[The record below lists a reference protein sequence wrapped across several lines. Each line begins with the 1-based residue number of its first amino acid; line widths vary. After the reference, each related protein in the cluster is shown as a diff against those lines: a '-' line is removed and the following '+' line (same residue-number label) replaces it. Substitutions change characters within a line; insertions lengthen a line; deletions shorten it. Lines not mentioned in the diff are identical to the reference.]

1 MTRKV
6 TGLIG
11 APLSRQKGRLGR
23 PFQPLIT
30 HAGAAVVDDVVALE
44 MALEVGLRGG
54 DQLGNQARID
64 DAFRAI
70 NALWG
75 PAEGLTG
82 KVGERVRFELLHR
95 WKRAEALR
103 EKSLRVF
110 DDDTVKAIQKLEAA
124 SVAGKPVFKPGVA
137 AAAKK
142 ADPVGRTLAELDHT
156 LSKPGTDFGACQVV
170 GLRQDSGWDC
180 SWHRGDGET
189 G

>member
-1 MTRKV
+1 MSSSSLSAMTRKV

-11 APLSRQKGRLGR
+11 APLSRQKGRLGC

-82 KVGERVRFELLHR
+82 KVGERVRFELLHLAGSGR
-95 WKRAEALR
+95 KRCER
-103 EKSLRVF
+103 SRCGSS
-110 DDDTVKAIQKLEAA
+110 TTT
-124 SVAGKPVFKPGVA
+124 P
-137 AAAKK
+137 
-142 ADPVGRTLAELDHT
+142 
-156 LSKPGTDFGACQVV
+156 
-170 GLRQDSGWDC
+170 
-180 SWHRGDGET
+180 
-189 G
+189 